1 MRRYVVPALA
11 LVVSAAMMSPAQAED
26 GADTLTFA
34 SFNVCKTN
42 CTAPAPGWDVRRDRV
57 ARVINESGVDVV
69 GLQEATWQPTAT
81 AKTQMLDIQHL
92 VASSGYVAPTFSQ
105 NSNECAWTAAAP
117 HKCTHTAALL
127 FRRSTVSQ
135 ASTPNG
141 TPSAG
146 VTFEG
151 AIVGGLDDDS
161 ASREVA
167 WAYLRGQDGP
177 GPFLALSVHTTT
189 FKDEVHEASRVAFA
203 NALTGWTQAF
213 NDQHGMSGVPV
224 ILMADLNSYAMRQPM
239 GGQRVLTDAGW
250 TDSATAVSRRN
261 TTYSTINYNALRGD
275 TGFPVTPY
283 VFRREATRIDYI
295 MALGGVAPV
304 DYEVVLHLTAGGQF
318 DTAYQGSD
326 HQMIRAVL
334 AFPAG

>member
-1 MRRYVVPALA
+1 MKRFMIPLLA
-11 LVVSAAMMSPAQAED
+11 VMVSAVITGQAHAQEA
-26 GADTLTFA
+26 GPVLAFA
-34 SFNVCKTN
+34 SYNVCKTN
-42 CTAPAPGWDVRRDRV
+42 CSAPAPGWDIRRERV
-57 ARVINESGVDVV
+57 ARVITESGVDVI

-81 AKTQMLDIQHL
+81 AKTQMLDIQRL
-92 VASSGYVAPTFSQ
+92 VAPAGYVAPQFSQ
-105 NSNECAWTAAAP
+105 TSNECAWTAADP

-127 FRRSTVSQ
+127 FRSSTVSQ
-135 ASTPNG
+135 VPTPNG

-151 AIVGGLDDDS
+151 AIVQGLDQDS

-167 WAYLRGQDGP
+167 WAYLRGLDGP

-189 FKDEVHEASRVAFA
+189 FKDEAHEASRVAFA

-224 ILMADLNSYAMRQPM
+224 VLMADLNSYAMRQPM
-239 GGQRVLTDAGW
+239 GGQRVLMEAGW
-250 TDSATAVSRRN
+250 VDSATALSRRN

-275 TGFPVTPY
+275 TGFPLTPY

-295 MALGGVAPV
+295 MALGDVTPL
-304 DYEVVLHLTAGGQF
+304 DYEVVLHLTADGQF
-318 DTAYQGSD
+318 DPAYQGSD
-326 HQMIRAVL
+326 HQMIRTVL
-334 AFPAG
+334 AFSGD